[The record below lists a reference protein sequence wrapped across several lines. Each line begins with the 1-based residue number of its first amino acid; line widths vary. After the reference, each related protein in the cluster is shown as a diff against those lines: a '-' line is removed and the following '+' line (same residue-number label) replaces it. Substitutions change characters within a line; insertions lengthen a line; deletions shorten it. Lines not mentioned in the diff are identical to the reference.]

1 MACPSHARSVVD
13 SPGPAHVYKYAA
25 IHLADCDE
33 QSRRRYSDLPTIEL
47 LAERFA
53 RTVAPAIAASVLGG
67 SGTHTSS
74 QISMCNARSGQF
86 AARKMRSLPNGAIL
100 PRTRMCRSTALEPD
114 VNWRFS

>member
-13 SPGPAHVYKYAA
+13 SPGPAPVYKQGA
-25 IHLADCDE
+25 IQLADCAE

-67 SGTHTSS
+67 SGTQTSS
-74 QISMCNARSGQF
+74 QISICNAKSGQF
-86 AARKMRSLPNGAIL
+86 AARKMRSLPKGAVL
-100 PRTRMCRSTALEPD
+100 PRTRTCRSRALEAD
-114 VNWRFS
+114 VNL